1 MKELGI
7 RLRDTEPQSV
17 DTERDRAPAT
27 LASLLAALRR
37 QIAPIVVCTLIGLG
51 IGIVHYATTPPEYHA
66 SARVLVD
73 DRLSEM
79 AEEITANIPMVRNDT
94 ALLNEIQ
101 VLQSL
106 GLAKEVTRLTDLHK
120 NPNYSNPPTSLAH
133 RITSTLKRVVKAVM
147 PSPTR
152 PVEGEPLSAQ
162 DQEAAEVE
170 TTALS
175 LMRDVKIERVGE
187 SFSISISFASHDPN
201 LVALVVN
208 TYAEAYLADH
218 LNANLDATNRTAD
231 WMQTRLEELQ
241 SSAAEAV
248 RELEAFKA
256 EFGVSDIQGLR
267 EREQRA
273 ETLNALHKTL
283 SERYEQIAIQGTF
296 PVTNGR
302 ILTSAVVPKDPAAPK
317 AWQVLSIPAILG
329 LMIGYLIAMW
339 REYRER
345 AFRTGDDVRDVLE
358 KPFLGYLPTFKP
370 SNLRRMKLPQGD
382 GADKTLMLTNR
393 LPGMI
398 AAEAGRLI
406 GVGKGSKQPAL
417 PAPQFFL
424 PVIDPYSLYCET
436 LRNIHATLDLTLPDM
451 ECRVIAMS
459 SVLPNEGKTTLSA
472 NFANMVANLGG
483 RTLLIDADLR
493 RPTLSRALQ
502 NTGGPG
508 LAEVLQRKVGL
519 SDAVQTLPYTGL
531 EFCPCASDPAQIYPS
546 RIFYQQDIA
555 ALIQELRQHYD
566 YVILDLPA
574 AGPTVDTKVL
584 LSQLDRL
591 IFTCEWGATPRNLV
605 QEFMIREPDIARK
618 VLGVVLNNVD
628 LKALAKYGQQDGT
641 ESYLRQYAQ
650 AYN

>member
-1 MKELGI
+1 MKEFGI
-7 RLRDTEPQSV
+7 RLRDTDSQAV
-17 DTERDRAPAT
+17 DTDPDRAPAT

-37 QIAPIVVCTLIGLG
+37 QVAPIVVCTLIGLG
-51 IGIVHYATTPPEYHA
+51 VGIVHYATTPPEYHA

-106 GLAKEVTRLTDLHK
+106 GLAKEVTRLTQLHR
-120 NPNYSNPPTSLAH
+120 NPSYSNPPTSLAH
-133 RITSTLKRVVKAVM
+133 RVTSALKNTVRAVM
-147 PSPTR
+147 PAPPRPT
-152 PVEGEPLSAQ
+152 GEQSLSAEE
-162 DQEAAEVE
+162 QEAAEIE
-170 TTALS
+170 ATALS

-187 SFSISISFASHDPN
+187 SFSISISFASHDPD
-201 LVALVVN
+201 LVAEVVN

-218 LNANLDATNRTAD
+218 LNANLDATSRTAD
-231 WMQTRLEELQ
+231 WMRTRLEELRT
-241 SSAAEAV
+241 SASEAV
-248 RELEAFKA
+248 RELEDFKA

-273 ETLNALHKTL
+273 ETLNALLKTL

-302 ILTSAVVPKDPAAPK
+302 ILTGAVVPKDPAAPK
-317 AWQVLSIPAILG
+317 AWQALSIPAILG

-345 AFRTGDDVRDVLE
+345 AFRTGDDVRDTLE

-370 SNLRRMKLPQGD
+370 SSLRRAKLPRQD
-382 GADKTLMLTNR
+382 GAEKTLMLTNR
-393 LPGMI
+393 LPGII

-406 GVGKGSKQPAL
+406 GVGKDRGQPAL

-424 PVIDPYSLYCET
+424 PVIEPYSLYCET

-502 NTGGPG
+502 DVSSAG

-519 SDAVQTLPYTGL
+519 ADAVQTLPYTGL

-555 ALIQELRQHYD
+555 ALITELRQHYD
-566 YVILDLPA
+566 YVIFDLPA

-584 LSQLDRL
+584 LSQLDKL
-591 IFTCEWGATPRNLV
+591 IFTCEWGVTPRTLV
-605 QEFMIREPDIARK
+605 QEFMTREPDIAKK
-618 VLGVVLNNVD
+618 VLGVVLNKVD
-628 LKALAKYGQQDGT
+628 LKALAKYGRQDGT
-641 ESYLRQYAQ
+641 ESYLQQYGQ
-650 AYN
+650 AYT